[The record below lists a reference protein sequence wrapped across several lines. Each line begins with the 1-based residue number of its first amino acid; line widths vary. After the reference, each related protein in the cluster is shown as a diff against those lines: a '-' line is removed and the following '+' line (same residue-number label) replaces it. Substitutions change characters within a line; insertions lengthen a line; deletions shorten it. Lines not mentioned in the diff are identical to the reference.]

1 MAGGAG
7 LAGGASARPCECPP
21 NHHAFLLRL
30 QVSGPVWRYMRTLL
44 VDDKKIAT
52 DASLPPASATGK
64 LVPWSAPIA
73 IAADT
78 EFYNK
83 WWNRNVVWE

>member
-1 MAGGAG
+1 
-7 LAGGASARPCECPP
+7 
-21 NHHAFLLRL
+21 
-30 QVSGPVWRYMRTLL
+30 MRTLL
-44 VDDKKIAT
+44 IDDKKIAT